1 MKREVR
7 KKELLKVAYD
17 LFITKGYE
25 NTSIDEIIEK
35 VGIAKGTYYYYFE
48 SKEKTLE
55 EVINMMIDDEI
66 EKAEQVLNSDLSLEN
81 KLIGIILSLRPNMDE
96 INVQNAIHIPEN
108 IIMHKKINERIIEE
122 ATPLLSKI
130 VEDGVK
136 DGVFNCENIP
146 ERIKIILIMSNEL
159 FDNKNYNK
167 NHILVFIDTIEKMLG
182 ASEGTLSFVKK
193 LIGR

>member
-122 ATPLLSKI
+122 ATPQLTKI
-130 VEDGVK
+130 VEEGVK
-136 DGVFNCENIP
+136 DGDFNCENIP